1 MFFLNTYRKFKT
13 LIRSYFLILF
23 LGKFKLNGFR
33 IGPNFKLINLAGIR
47 IGDDVNIGR
56 DCIINC
62 YENDKNVH
70 LNIGNNVSI
79 GRDLQLNAYKNV
91 TIENNVVIA
100 DRVYISDATHNIKDS
115 FLPIINQGTSFESK
129 VIIEEGAWIGI
140 NACILPGVRIGK
152 NSVVAANSVVTK
164 DVSDNEIVG
173 GVPAKVLNQN

>member
-1 MFFLNTYRKFKT
+1 MFLLNTYRKLKT

-23 LGKFKLNGFR
+23 LGKLKLKGFR
-33 IGPNFKLINLAGIR
+33 IGPNFKLINLAGIK
-47 IGDDVNIGR
+47 IGNDVNIGR
-56 DCIINC
+56 GCIINC
-62 YENDKNVH
+62 YENDNNVH

-100 DRVYISDATHNIKDS
+100 DRVYISDATHNIKDN

-129 VIIEEGAWIGI
+129 VIIEEGSWIGI

-164 DVSDNEIVG
+164 DVSDNEVVG
-173 GVPAKVLNQN
+173 GVPAKVLN